1 MVKQRP
7 WRWCSVVTVGFIA
20 EGDSETI
27 LLKDDSFTNF
37 LASLNISCNKDLV
50 INAQGKNNLY
60 NPNADFN
67 TIERKVNGWIQLLQ
81 DKGAGIIIFL
91 IDFDNSDPCFT
102 QFKSKIFHTK
112 DNHIVIAK
120 QALEAWY
127 LADHKSLSNYLQKKI
142 NEILQ
147 PESFL
152 VPFDEI
158 KALKLQYQQRGISDK
173 KFLTKDMI
181 KSGFSL
187 ANAASHSECPS
198 ALYFYTKLKSLNP
211 ANTNF

>member
-1 MVKQRP
+1 ML
-7 WRWCSVVTVGFIA
+7 TVGFIV
-20 EGDSETI
+20 EGDSEAI
-27 LLKDDSFTNF
+27 LLKDDSFINF
-37 LASLNISCNKDLV
+37 LFSLSIICSKELV

-60 NPNADFN
+60 NSNADFS

-81 DKGAGIIIFL
+81 DKGADIIIFL

-102 QFKSKIFHTK
+102 QFKSKVFHVK

-127 LADHKSLSNYLQKKI
+127 IADHQALSSYIQKRI
-142 NEILQ
+142 VEISE
-147 PESFL
+147 PESFP

-158 KALKLQYQQRGISDK
+158 KALRLQHQQRGISDK

-181 KSGFSL
+181 KSGFNL
-187 ANAASHSECPS
+187 ANAAAHPNCSS
-198 ALYFYTKLKSLNP
+198 ALYFYNKLKSLNM